1 MFAWDLCVYKCV
13 FLHRMCFLGSFFGFF
28 LSASMCASYYSCL
41 FVFTFSYF
49 ILLYYYFEMT
59 ACIMIRKKNEKC
71 GFGWVGSQGGLREVR
86 GGRETRLRICGME
99 NFISNKKL
107 DKNLVMHIIV

>member
-1 MFAWDLCVYKCV
+1 MGFLCVQMCGFASYV
-13 FLHRMCFLGSFFGFF
+13 FLSVFLWLFFP
-28 LSASMCASYYSCL
+28 SASMCASYYSCL

-59 ACIMIRKKNEKC
+59 ACIMIRKENERC
-71 GFGWVGSQGGLREVR
+71 GFGWVGSQRGLGEVR
-86 GGRETRLRICGME
+86 GGRETRLRICCME